1 MNDMIVI
8 DNEIVPVYQTDTGEK
23 VVYGS
28 ELHKVLGSPST
39 YREWSKR
46 RLSDIDAVEKNDFE
60 GVEISTPSGQ
70 TKKDHIIKLDSAKE
84 MAMLERN
91 EIGKKVRKHFI
102 EIENRYKQQIID
114 RTQLSPQTQLILSM
128 SESIAKTE
136 LEQKRQAEV
145 LQRLEDKTNKQS
157 EALQTVKLSPQTQL
171 ILSMSESIAKTEL
184 EQKRQAEVLQRL
196 EDKTNKQSEALQ
208 TVKDTF
214 TKSETEEETV
224 QWVNH
229 CINKIAESP
238 NFVYSFGNR
247 YAAAKNESYNRLS
260 TKAGCRLDQKLRNSI
275 ARAEERGYTRAQ
287 INTINKLSVIMA
299 DKRLK
304 QIYIGVIKEMMIAYC
319 VEIA

>member
-157 EALQTVKLSPQTQL
+157 EALQTVK
-171 ILSMSESIAKTEL
+171 
-184 EQKRQAEVLQRL
+184 
-196 EDKTNKQSEALQ
+196 
-208 TVKDTF
+208 DTF

>member
-157 EALQTVKLSPQTQL
+157 EALQTVK
-171 ILSMSESIAKTEL
+171 
-184 EQKRQAEVLQRL
+184 
-196 EDKTNKQSEALQ
+196 
-208 TVKDTF
+208 DTF

-247 YAAAKNESYNRLS
+247 YAAAKNKSYNRLS

>member
-1 MNDMIVI
+1 MNDMIEKTMQTPI
-8 DNEIVPVYQTDTGEK
+8 EIALGIDENGMTTASKLYSFLELSQSNYSKWCRANITDNEFAEENIDFVRFVIKYESGVGVKE
-23 VVYGS
+23 
-28 ELHKVLGSPST
+28 
-39 YREWSKR
+39 REDFKLTAHFAKK
-46 RLSDIDAVEKNDFE
+46 LSVKGN
-60 GVEISTPSGQ
+60 
-70 TKKDHIIKLDSAKE
+70 SAKAE
-84 MAMLERN
+84 EAREYFTRVEERA
-91 EIGKKVRKHFI
+91 
-102 EIENRYKQQIID
+102 KQLVID
-114 RTQLSPQTQLILSM
+114 RTQLSPQLQLMNLLVENM
-128 SESIAKTE
+128 NKQE
-136 LEQKRQAEV
+136 LEQKRQAE
-145 LQRLEDKTNKQS
+145 
-157 EALQTVKLSPQTQL
+157 A
-171 ILSMSESIAKTEL
+171 
-184 EQKRQAEVLQRL
+184 LQRL

-214 TKSETEEETV
+214 SKSETEEETV
-224 QWVNH
+224 QWVNR

-275 ARAEERGYTRAQ
+275 ARAEERGYTKAQ

>member
-157 EALQTVKLSPQTQL
+157 EALQTVK
-171 ILSMSESIAKTEL
+171 
-184 EQKRQAEVLQRL
+184 
-196 EDKTNKQSEALQ
+196 
-208 TVKDTF
+208 DTF

-275 ARAEERGYTRAQ
+275 ARAEERGYTKAQ

-304 QIYIGVIKEMMIAYC
+304 QIYIGVIKEMMISYC

>member
-28 ELHKVLGSPST
+28 ELHEVLGSPST
-39 YREWSKR
+39 YREWAKR
-46 RLSDIDAVEKNDFE
+46 RLLDIDAVEKDDFE

-70 TKKDHIIKLDSAKE
+70 KKKDHIIKLDSAKE

-102 EIENRYKQQIID
+102 EIENRYKKQIID
-114 RTQLSPQTQLILSM
+114 RSQLSPQTQLILSM
-128 SESIAKTE
+128 SETIAKTE
-136 LEQKRQAEV
+136 LEQKRQAEA
-145 LQRLEDKTNKQS
+145 LQRLENKTNKQ
-157 EALQTVKLSPQTQL
+157 TQ
-171 ILSMSESIAKTEL
+171 
-184 EQKRQAEVLQRL
+184 
-196 EDKTNKQSEALQ
+196 ALQ

-214 TKSETEEETV
+214 SKSETEEETV

-275 ARAEERGYTRAQ
+275 ARAEERGYTKAQ

-304 QIYIGVIKEMMIAYC
+304 QIYIGVIKEMMISYC

>member
-157 EALQTVKLSPQTQL
+157 EALQTVK
-171 ILSMSESIAKTEL
+171 
-184 EQKRQAEVLQRL
+184 
-196 EDKTNKQSEALQ
+196 
-208 TVKDTF
+208 DTF

-260 TKAGCRLDQKLRNSI
+260 TKAGCRLDQKLRNFI

>member
-136 LEQKRQAEV
+136 LEQKRQAE
-145 LQRLEDKTNKQS
+145 
-157 EALQTVKLSPQTQL
+157 A
-171 ILSMSESIAKTEL
+171 
-184 EQKRQAEVLQRL
+184 LQRL

>member
-157 EALQTVKLSPQTQL
+157 EALQTVK
-171 ILSMSESIAKTEL
+171 
-184 EQKRQAEVLQRL
+184 
-196 EDKTNKQSEALQ
+196 
-208 TVKDTF
+208 DTF

-275 ARAEERGYTRAQ
+275 ARAEERGCTRAQ

>member
-1 MNDMIVI
+1 
-8 DNEIVPVYQTDTGEK
+8 
-23 VVYGS
+23 
-28 ELHKVLGSPST
+28 
-39 YREWSKR
+39 
-46 RLSDIDAVEKNDFE
+46 
-60 GVEISTPSGQ
+60 
-70 TKKDHIIKLDSAKE
+70 
-84 MAMLERN
+84 
-91 EIGKKVRKHFI
+91 
-102 EIENRYKQQIID
+102 
-114 RTQLSPQTQLILSM
+114 M

-136 LEQKRQAEV
+136 LEQKRQAEA
-145 LQRLEDKTNKQS
+145 LQRLEDKTNKQ
-157 EALQTVKLSPQTQL
+157 T
-171 ILSMSESIAKTEL
+171 
-184 EQKRQAEVLQRL
+184 
-196 EDKTNKQSEALQ
+196 EALQ

-214 TKSETEEETV
+214 SKSETEEETV

>member
-39 YREWSKR
+39 YREWAKR
-46 RLSDIDAVEKNDFE
+46 RLLDIDAVEKDDFE

-70 TKKDHIIKLDSAKE
+70 KKKDHIIKLDSAKE

-102 EIENRYKQQIID
+102 EIENRYKQRIID
-114 RTQLSPQTQLILSM
+114 RS
-128 SESIAKTE
+128 
-136 LEQKRQAEV
+136 
-145 LQRLEDKTNKQS
+145 
-157 EALQTVKLSPQTQL
+157 KLSPQTQL

-184 EQKRQAEVLQRL
+184 EQKRQAEALQRL
-196 EDKTNKQSEALQ
+196 EDKTNKQTEALQ

-214 TKSETEEETV
+214 SKSETEEETV

-275 ARAEERGYTRAQ
+275 ARAEERGYTKAQ

>member
-1 MNDMIVI
+1 MNDMIETTMQTPIEIALGIDENGMTTARNLYEFLELGQGQFSRWAKTNIENNEFFEENRDWWGFDVVSNGNKCKDYRLTTDFAKHLSMESHSAKGKVARQYFVAVEDKAKQFVI
-8 DNEIVPVYQTDTGEK
+8 DRKSLPENMQVIY
-23 VVYGS
+23 
-28 ELHKVLGSPST
+28 
-39 YREWSKR
+39 
-46 RLSDIDAVEKNDFE
+46 
-60 GVEISTPSGQ
+60 
-70 TKKDHIIKLDSAKE
+70 
-84 MAMLERN
+84 AMMDN
-91 EIGKKVRKHFI
+91 
-102 EIENRYKQQIID
+102 QSQIY
-114 RTQLSPQTQLILSM
+114 
-128 SESIAKTE
+128 
-136 LEQKRQAEV
+136 LEQKRQAEA
-145 LQRLEDKTNKQS
+145 LQRLEDKTNKQ
-157 EALQTVKLSPQTQL
+157 T
-171 ILSMSESIAKTEL
+171 
-184 EQKRQAEVLQRL
+184 
-196 EDKTNKQSEALQ
+196 EALQ

-214 TKSETEEETV
+214 SKSETEEETV

>member
-39 YREWSKR
+39 YREWAKR
-46 RLSDIDAVEKNDFE
+46 RLLDIDAVEKDDFE

-114 RTQLSPQTQLILSM
+114 RSQLSPQTQLILSM

-136 LEQKRQAEV
+136 LEQKRQAEA
-145 LQRLEDKTNKQS
+145 LQRLEDKTNKQ
-157 EALQTVKLSPQTQL
+157 T
-171 ILSMSESIAKTEL
+171 
-184 EQKRQAEVLQRL
+184 
-196 EDKTNKQSEALQ
+196 EALQ

-214 TKSETEEETV
+214 SKSETEEETV

-275 ARAEERGYTRAQ
+275 ARAEERGYTKAQ

>member
-1 MNDMIVI
+1 MNDMIETTMQTPIEVALGIDENGMTTAKKLYSFLELHPASYSRWFKTNVI
-8 DNEIVPVYQTDTGEK
+8 DNQFAEENIDFFPF
-23 VVYGS
+23 
-28 ELHKVLGSPST
+28 ST
-39 YREWSKR
+39 NVECGGQASLDAKLTSHFAKK
-46 RLSDIDAVEKNDFE
+46 LSVKGN
-60 GVEISTPSGQ
+60 
-70 TKKDHIIKLDSAKE
+70 SAKAE
-84 MAMLERN
+84 EAREYFTRVEERA
-91 EIGKKVRKHFI
+91 
-102 EIENRYKQQIID
+102 KQLVID
-114 RTQLSPQTQLILSM
+114 RTKLSPQLQLMNLLVENM
-128 SESIAKTE
+128 NKQE
-136 LEQKRQAEV
+136 LEQKRQAEA
-145 LQRLEDKTNKQS
+145 LQRLEDKTNKQ
-157 EALQTVKLSPQTQL
+157 T
-171 ILSMSESIAKTEL
+171 
-184 EQKRQAEVLQRL
+184 
-196 EDKTNKQSEALQ
+196 EALQ

-214 TKSETEEETV
+214 SKSETEEETV

>member
-1 MNDMIVI
+1 MN
-8 DNEIVPVYQTDTGEK
+8 E
-23 VVYGS
+23 VVRIENADIFVKEYDGMRVVTF
-28 ELHKVLGSPST
+28 K
-39 YREWSKR
+39 
-46 RLSDIDAVEKNDFE
+46 DIDMVHGRPDGTARKRFNDNKE
-60 GVEISTPSGQ
+60 
-70 TKKDHIIKLDSAKE
+70 HLII
-84 MAMLERN
+84 N
-91 EIGKKVRKHFI
+91 EDYFVRKTDEAKREYGITAPNGLILLTEQGYLMLVKSFTDDLAWKVQRQLVNSYFKVNFSLHR
-102 EIENRYKQQIID
+102 EE
-114 RTQLSPQTQLILSM
+114 LSPTLQAIYA
-128 SESIAKTE
+128 IADNSARLE
-136 LEQKRQAEV
+136 LEQKRQAEA
-145 LQRLEDKTNKQS
+145 LQRLEDKTNKQ
-157 EALQTVKLSPQTQL
+157 T
-171 ILSMSESIAKTEL
+171 
-184 EQKRQAEVLQRL
+184 
-196 EDKTNKQSEALQ
+196 EALQ

-214 TKSETEEETV
+214 SKSETEEETV

-275 ARAEERGYTRAQ
+275 ARAEERGYTKAQ

>member
-28 ELHKVLGSPST
+28 ELHAVLEVKTPYKDWST
-39 YREWSKR
+39 R
-46 RLSDIDAVEKNDFE
+46 RLNDIDAIENEDFQAAQ
-60 GVEISTPSGQ
+60 ICAPSGQ
-70 TKKDHIIKLDSAKE
+70 VKKDHIIKLDAAKE

-114 RTQLSPQTQLILSM
+114 RTQLST
-128 SESIAKTE
+128 
-136 LEQKRQAEV
+136 
-145 LQRLEDKTNKQS
+145 
-157 EALQTVKLSPQTQL
+157 QTQL